1 MIRYFCK
8 YSLFSLNLQAK
19 TKKNNEIDLTF
30 NISANG
36 EDLIAFLK
44 QNQDKHS
51 SHTREIKQRC
61 E

>member
-1 MIRYFCK
+1 MKK
-8 YSLFSLNLQAK
+8 Y
-19 TKKNNEIDLTF
+19 NEIDLTF

-51 SHTREIKQRC
+51 SHTGEIKQRC

>member
-8 YSLFSLNLQAK
+8 YSLFSLNFQAK

-30 NISANG
+30 NISASG

-44 QNQDKHS
+44 QSQDKYS

>member
-36 EDLIAFLK
+36 EELIAFLK
-44 QNQDKHS
+44 QNQNKHS
-51 SHTREIKQRC
+51 SRTGEIKQRC

>member
-19 TKKNNEIDLTF
+19 TKKYNEIDLTF

-36 EDLIAFLK
+36 EELIAFLK
-44 QNQDKHS
+44 QNKHS
-51 SHTREIKQRC
+51 SHTGEIKQRC